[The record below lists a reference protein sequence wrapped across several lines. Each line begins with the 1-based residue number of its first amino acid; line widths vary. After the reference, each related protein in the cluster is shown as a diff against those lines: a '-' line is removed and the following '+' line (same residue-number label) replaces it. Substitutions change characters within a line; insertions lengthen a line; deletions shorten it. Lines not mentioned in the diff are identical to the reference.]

1 MTRLRLLD
9 RHRGVSLVI
18 SLIILVILTLVV
30 LSGVTMSTSNVKSTA
45 NMQFRDEA
53 LAAANVAIEQVVS
66 TDFVSAPQASTITVD
81 INQDGTLDYSV
92 DVPTPVC
99 TWWTN
104 VSLAELDASN
114 PSDIACFGGTR
125 RGGIGPGSGDSFCAN
140 TEWSVRA
147 LVAATNI
154 GTVVNK
160 ATGAAV
166 TVNQGIGVRMNK
178 QLAEA
183 ACQ

>member
-1 MTRLRLLD
+1 MTQFPLLD
-9 RHRGVSLVI
+9 RRRGVSLVI
-18 SLIILVILTLVV
+18 SLIILIILTLVV
-30 LSGVTMSTSNVKSTA
+30 LSGVSMSTSNVKSTA

-66 TDFVSAPQASTITVD
+66 TDFVSAPQASNITVD

-147 LVAATNI
+147 LVAPTNT

-160 ATGAAV
+160 ATGAAI

-178 QLAEA
+178 QLAES